1 MRDRT
6 FRAELMPA
14 EAPSRR
20 RTRWLAGITVAILIC
35 IVLGFVAVRLSVD
48 APSLAA
54 GNVPEDGYDA
64 RFVRHPWLT
73 YLHIAPGVLYL
84 IGAPLQLA
92 YWFRGRHYAVHR
104 RLGRLLLGAGLL
116 TGAMAVVIGLLFPSA
131 AQVKC
136 RQLCC
141 SVSGFWWHRFFE
153 LSKVVQSIAAEPV
166 KLSGGKEERCRDGP
180 GRWGSVECGRRPSTG
195 VPCNGRSMASSC
207 RARRRATLFFRPAVS
222 LTR

>member
-20 RTRWLAGITVAILIC
+20 RTPWLVGITVAILIL

-84 IGAPLQLA
+84 VGAPLQLA
-92 YWFRGRHYAVHR
+92 YWFRGRHYAVHQ
-104 RLGRLLLGAGLL
+104 RLGRILLGAGLL

-166 KLSGGKEERCRDGP
+166 SCREARRSDAGTDRAVGGRSSAAG
-180 GRWGSVECGRRPSTG
+180 GRRLACPATGDRWRHPAGLAG
-195 VPCNGRSMASSC
+195 VPRSSSAPPC
-207 RARRRATLFFRPAVS
+207 R
-222 LTR
+222 